1 MADMNTVRALTGASA
16 VVSAAHTS
24 CEGTLHGHT
33 WEVTAWWA
41 EGRNAL
47 DLQAEL
53 QQYLRAFDHTMLG
66 EDAAWGEA
74 LAKSILV
81 GLQCIRVEV
90 RRPLE
95 RLYAVAEWR
104 A

>member
-1 MADMNTVRALTGASA
+1 MTDMNTIRALTGASA
-16 VVSAAHTS
+16 VMSAAHNS
-24 CEGTLHGHT
+24 REGVLHGHT
-33 WEVTAWWA
+33 WEVTAWWL
-41 EGRNAL
+41 EGRDAL

-53 QQYLRAFDHTMLG
+53 QRYLRAFDHTMLG
-66 EDAAWGEA
+66 DGTAWGEA

-81 GLQCIRVEV
+81 GLQCQRVEV

-95 RLYAVAEWR
+95 RLYAMAEWR